1 MFLQR
6 PNNEEEIPFVVRKET
21 PNFNSHFRK
30 CFSSLSPIFFQK
42 QKIKDENIQSSKS
55 IKPTVR
61 LSNQLTKHS
70 SIRSTFY
77 YYPYGPSIDGLVIDG
92 FAVLIFVV
100 VYLDFEL

>member
-1 MFLQR
+1 MKKNYHLLCEKKHRILTATSESVFL
-6 PNNEEEIPFVVRKET
+6 
-21 PNFNSHFRK
+21 HFR
-30 CFSSLSPIFFQK
+30 LFFQK
-42 QKIKDENIQSSKS
+42 QKLKDENIQSSKS